1 VRRRHYIIVAQ
12 RTVRRW
18 LARRV
23 VQYKRL
29 FYEHR
34 ARRVR
39 ERAWVMDRQ
48 RWQQSAELEDKLM
61 VLQLFVHSEL
71 DKVEEEKVVEQ
82 KRFEKGWR
90 CFNRDMTRY
99 MLKQKAMKECWV
111 EQTGSGTYFNTET
124 GKSQKEHP
132 HEHLARVRRK
142 QERKRGLVMLQER
155 VDILEDYQSQ
165 LRGGE
170 ERERRRLRA
179 QIEEMV
185 PANLHSLLQA
195 IV

>member
-1 VRRRHYIIVAQ
+1 
-12 RTVRRW
+12 
-18 LARRV
+18 V

-34 ARRVR
+34 AQRER
-39 ERAWVMDRQ
+39 ERAWVTDRQ
-48 RWQQSAELEDKLM
+48 HWQQSAELEFELM
-61 VLQLFVHSEL
+61 MLQLFVHSEW

-99 MLKQKAMKECWV
+99 MLKQRAMKECWV
-111 EQTGSGTYFNTET
+111 EQTDSAAYFNTET
-124 GKSQKEHP
+124 GESQKEHP

-142 QERKRGLVMLQER
+142 QERRRGLMMLQER
-155 VDILEDYQSQ
+155 LAILEDYQSQ

-185 PANLHSLLQA
+185 QANLHLYRPQEFKY
-195 IV
+195 